1 MIYFRGQS
9 LRFYDLLQGRRGK
22 RKVWETLLLQF
33 SQISGYNILGLC
45 VLNPI
50 NIKMERPAQI
60 FSWIP
65 TKSYP
70 PKGQRSSHRYA
81 FTSGHLHW
89 LDTEITTGKKKK
101 IFIAT
106 NLSHQ
111 ESKIYICKEMESHSI
126 AAGKQ
131 WCSHE
136 SLQPQTPRLQWSFC
150 LSLLECW
157 DYRREPAPSQ
167 LHF

>member
-101 IFIAT
+101 
-106 NLSHQ
+106 
-111 ESKIYICKEMESHSI
+111 
-126 AAGKQ
+126 
-131 WCSHE
+131 
-136 SLQPQTPRLQWSFC
+136 SLLLPTCPIKRVRYTYVKRWSPT
-150 LSLLECW
+150 LSLLESSGAVMNHCSLKLLGSS
-157 DYRREPAPSQ
+157 DPSASVS
-167 LHF
+167 